1 MLFLDLDHFKVIN
14 DSLGHSAGDR
24 LLVTIADRLRN
35 TVRPNDTVARFG
47 GDEFTVL
54 CKAVPDETRR
64 DRDRR
69 AHRGGGVEARRSS
82 PKARCT

>member
-35 TVRPNDTVARFG
+35 AVRPNDTIARFG

-54 CKAVPDETRR
+54 CTNVPDERVAAEIADRIATAVAEAGAALRRR
-64 DRDRR
+64 DR
-69 AHRGGGVEARRSS
+69 
-82 PKARCT
+82 T